1 MPSSISQRLIS
12 DSLDEIGFDSNI
24 DKDCDLYIILHG
36 DGDFPYNVQIYYE
49 VENDKWLRVFAVS
62 PDLDSRCYNRQ
73 RNLEAINKCNS
84 EQKMTK
90 AYLHNN
96 GTRIVVERYELIDEY
111 VSDDYLKKNCLKFN
125 TQCMWRAFVRLGQLL

>member
-12 DSLDEIGFDSNI
+12 DSLDEMGFDSNI
-24 DKDCDLYIILHG
+24 DRDCDLFIILRG
-36 DGDFPYNVQIYYE
+36 DTDFRFNVQVYYE

-62 PDLDSRCYNRQ
+62 PEFDSRCYNRQ

-90 AYLHNN
+90 AYLHSN

-111 VSDDYLKKNCLKFN
+111 VSNDYLKKNCLKFN
-125 TQCMWRAFVRLGQLL
+125 TTCIWKAFVRLGQLL